1 MRICLIL
8 SVIRFGILNRILFI
22 CLLLGWFVSASAQP
36 TERDR
41 LRRLLSTTEGAERIS
56 ILDRLCRLSQRD
68 FDLSLR
74 YARQLLTLT
83 QAKNP
88 SPELANAYGWMA
100 EVYALHGQ
108 PDSARKYLLEALR
121 IAEKQPRTPI
131 WYMTHERW
139 GQVELTENNN
149 EPAIEQFLT
158 VLPYWEKKRNSF
170 RAPSTEEENAP
181 AIGIINEGLEGEMR
195 ISAYLGEAYTR
206 MGQYEEADKYLKR
219 ALESAQKA
227 GMADDVV
234 HIRFLKANLY
244 VLNRDYPRALAWYQ
258 TTLNY
263 AREEK
268 DQELEARV
276 MYHLSEVHA
285 KMKDISTALKYSFEG
300 LMILKPMNLPLR
312 KCESLLNLARIY
324 LQNGQ
329 PTQADTTA
337 REALAMAQSIK
348 SGTNIMEAYLILSEK
363 SEKVGETRLA
373 YQYFQGYI
381 QLKEGTSD
389 QKALDKVHRLQQQ
402 YENEK
407 IRRELELQEKERELA
422 DSRFMEQQVGI
433 YSLLAGLL
441 ILLGI
446 AGVIYSRVQT
456 HRKNNQLQE
465 QQIEWINVQNQALL
479 DAQKELNETLIK
491 LTEQK
496 AILTDKNQ
504 KIEESFEYA
513 RLIQEAL
520 LPLPNAIKTVPHFIF
535 CRFQETVSGDFYW
548 FASSHDETTIYGAVA
563 DGIGSGVA
571 PALLSLAGFQQLNM
585 GLKTQDRPVDQVLER
600 CHRQLGLI
608 LPNASNATP
617 QGMEMGIFKL
627 KGRHLTFSGALLPL
641 ILFRAKDQKTELLP
655 ASNMLLGNG
664 EKPAFPVWERDLNI
678 GDRIYLFT
686 DGFCL
691 GWEDT
696 VSIERAINR
705 MQDFL
710 AEYGYL
716 PFSEQFRMLN
726 QQFGNQKLADDVI
739 VLGFEVR

>member
-1 MRICLIL
+1 M
-8 SVIRFGILNRILFI
+8 
-22 CLLLGWFVSASAQP
+22 LLGFCFSLNAQP

-41 LRRLLSTTEGAERIS
+41 LRRLLSTTEGAERAQV
-56 ILDRLCRLSQRD
+56 LDRLCRLSRRD

-74 YARQLLTLT
+74 YARQLLALT
-83 QAKNP
+83 QSNSA

-100 EVYALHGQ
+100 ELYSLHGQ
-108 PDSARKYLLEALR
+108 PDSARKYLIDALR
-121 IAEKQPRTPI
+121 ISEKQPRTPV
-131 WYMTHERW
+131 WYATHERW
-139 GQVELTENNN
+139 GLVELTENNN

-158 VLPYWEKKRNSF
+158 VLPFWEKKRNSF
-170 RAPSTEEENAP
+170 RAPVNEDENTP
-181 AIGIINEGLEGEMR
+181 AVGVINEGLEGEMR
-195 ISAYLGEAYTR
+195 VSACLGEAYTR

-227 GMADDVV
+227 GLADEVV
-234 HIRFLKANLY
+234 HIRFLTANLY
-244 VLNRDYPRALAWYQ
+244 VLNREFPKALAWYQ

-268 DQELEARV
+268 DLELEAQV
-276 MYHLSEVHA
+276 LYHLSEVHA
-285 KMKDISTALKYSFEG
+285 KMKDISSALKYSFEG

-329 PTQADTTA
+329 TSQADTTA
-337 REALAMAQSIK
+337 HEALAIAQSVK

-363 SEKVGETRLA
+363 SEKIGETRLA

-422 DSRFMEQQVGI
+422 DSRFMEQQIGI

-441 ILLGI
+441 LLLGI

-456 HRKNNQLQE
+456 HRKNNKLQE
-465 QQIEWINVQNQALL
+465 EQIEWINVQNEALL
-479 DAQKELNETLIK
+479 SAKKDLSATLIN

-496 AILTDKNQ
+496 AILADKNQ

-520 LPLPNAIKTVPHFIF
+520 LPLSNAIKTVPHFKF

-548 FASSHDETTIYGAVA
+548 FASSYDESTIYAAVA

-571 PALLSLAGFQQLNM
+571 PALLSLACFQQLNM
-585 GLKTQDRPVDQVLER
+585 GLKTQDRSVDQVLEL
-600 CHRQLGLI
+600 CHKQLAMI
-608 LPNASNATP
+608 LPASHSDTP
-617 QGMEMGIFKL
+617 QGMEMSVFKL
-627 KGRHLTFSGALLPL
+627 KGRHLTYSGALLPL
-641 ILFRAKDQKTELLP
+641 ILYRSKDQKTELLP
-655 ASNMLLGNG
+655 ASNMLLGSG
-664 EKPAFPVWERDLNI
+664 ARPVFPVWERDLQI

-686 DGFCL
+686 DGFSL
-691 GWEDT
+691 GWENS

-705 MQDFL
+705 MQYFL
-710 AEYGYL
+710 EKNGYL
-716 PFSEQFRMLN
+716 PFSEQFRVLN
-726 QQFGNQKLADDVI
+726 QQFGDRKLGDEVI